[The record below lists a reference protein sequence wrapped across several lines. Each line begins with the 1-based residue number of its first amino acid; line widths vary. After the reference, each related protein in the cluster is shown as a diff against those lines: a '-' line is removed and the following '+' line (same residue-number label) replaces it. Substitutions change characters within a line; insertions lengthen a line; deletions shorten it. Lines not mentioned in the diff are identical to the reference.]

1 MLVLLDRDGV
11 INEDRAD
18 FVKSP
23 AELIFIPKALAAIAR
38 LKTHGHK
45 LVVVTNQSCI
55 GRGIINDEQLAE
67 IHGKLQDNLAKLSA
81 DLDDILIAPDAP
93 WAATDRRKPGPGM
106 IFEAMRKYHA
116 TPRETVFIGDSTRD
130 IEAARSAECHRIL
143 VRTGKGQKP
152 LAEGLSQHLM
162 PVHVAEDLD
171 EAADFILEGRF

>member
-23 AELIFIPKALAAIAR
+23 AELVFIPKALEAIAR
-38 LKTHGHK
+38 LKAHGHR

-55 GRGIINDEQLAE
+55 GRGIINEEQLAA
-67 IHGKLQDNLAKLSA
+67 IHGKLKDSLAKLSG
-81 DLDDILIAPDAP
+81 DLDDIIVAPDAP
-93 WAATDRRKPGPGM
+93 WAATPRRKPGPGM
-106 IFEAMRKYHA
+106 LFEAMQKYHTA
-116 TPRETVFIGDSTRD
+116 ARETVFIGDSARD

-143 VRTGKGQKP
+143 VRTGKGQKT
-152 LAEGLSQHLM
+152 LAEGLPRHLM

-171 EAADFILEGRF
+171 EAAGFILEGRF

>member
-23 AELIFIPKALAAIAR
+23 TELIFIPKALEAIAR
-38 LKTHGHK
+38 LKGHGHR

-55 GRGIINDEQLAE
+55 GRGIINEEQLAE
-67 IHGKLQDNLAKLSA
+67 IHGKLRDNLARLSG

-106 IFEAMRKYHA
+106 LFEAMRKYHA
-116 TPRETVFIGDSTRD
+116 KPKETVFIGDSTRD
-130 IEAARSAECHRIL
+130 IEAARSADCHRIL
-143 VRTGKGQKP
+143 VRTGKGQKT
-152 LAEGLSQHLM
+152 LAEGLSKDLM
-162 PVHVAEDLD
+162 PVHIAEDLD
-171 EAADFILEGRF
+171 EAASFILEGRF

>member
-23 AELIFIPKALAAIAR
+23 AELIFIPKALEAIAR
-38 LKTHGHK
+38 LKGHGHR

-55 GRGIINDEQLAE
+55 GRGIINEEQLAE
-67 IHGKLQDNLAKLSA
+67 IHGKLRDNLARLSG

-106 IFEAMRKYHA
+106 LFEAMRKYHA
-116 TPRETVFIGDSTRD
+116 KPKETVFIGDSARD
-130 IEAARSAECHRIL
+130 IEAARSADCHRIL
-143 VRTGKGQKP
+143 VRTGKGQKT
-152 LAEGLSQHLM
+152 LAEGLSKDLM
-162 PVHVAEDLD
+162 PVHIAEDLD
-171 EAADFILEGRF
+171 EAASFILEGRF